1 VGELGFTY
9 LVIVA
14 DFADWRGPYR
24 REAVE
29 KPTLATKTLSQ
40 HPIWQRAFH
49 TTASQLLEYFSAR
62 PFRTS
67 RRTPRLGDGTAW
79 SG

>member
-1 VGELGFTY
+1 MGDRGFTY

-29 KPTLATKTLSQ
+29 KPTLAPKTLVSTLFGRGRFTL
-40 HPIWQRAFH
+40 P
-49 TTASQLLEYFSAR
+49 LLNS
-62 PFRTS
+62 
-67 RRTPRLGDGTAW
+67 
-79 SG
+79 